1 MISSNRHS
9 SCAPE
14 TQMLQRCLHMLGA
27 AVDILTCPAFG
38 CSNTPGAPPDRVHE
52 YACAN
57 ACKNAGV
64 SASAHPATRRARP
77 QTRSRAA
84 SPRVRGELVEHAH
97 STRTHHQC
105 QDRARCAGGAMGDT
119 LAGSTLKV
127 RPWPLGS
134 ATSTSATSAAAR
146 APAIPVFDLA
156 HHLRER
162 TLWPV
167 ALCQWPGGPMTR
179 YQNRPARR
187 YERV

>member
-14 TQMLQRCLHMLGA
+14 TQMLLQRCLHMLGA

-84 SPRVRGELVEHAH
+84 APRVRGELVEHAH

-146 APAIPVFDLA
+146 APAIPVA
-156 HHLRER
+156 RENAVACGPV
-162 TLWPV
+162 PV
-167 ALCQWPGGPMTR
+167 ARWPMTR
-179 YQNRPARR
+179 YQTRAGMSGSKQLS
-187 YERV
+187 